1 MDSDYSVIEGRNHN
15 PKPLM
20 ALFMTLPTLPTRVP
34 RVVRSGRIWSSRK
47 ERRHS
52 PEFFSALGKWH
63 AIREITRQV
72 AD

>member
-15 PKPLM
+15 PKLLM
-20 ALFMTLPTLPTRVP
+20 ALFMTLPTRVP

-47 ERRHS
+47 ERGHS